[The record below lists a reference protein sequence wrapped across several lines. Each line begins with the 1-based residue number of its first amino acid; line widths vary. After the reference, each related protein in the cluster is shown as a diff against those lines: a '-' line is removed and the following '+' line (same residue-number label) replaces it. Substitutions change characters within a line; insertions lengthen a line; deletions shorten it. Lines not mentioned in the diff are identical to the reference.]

1 VKPFRRL
8 TFDLWYLRRPPWDN
22 GTVPPEVKDFIA
34 KTSPGRALDLGC
46 GSGTSSMALA
56 RAGWNVSGV
65 DFSRI
70 AIRIARRKAQ
80 TGKLKVN
87 FLVGHAAR
95 LPASVFGIP
104 YDLILDIGCFHG
116 LSPRDKETYL
126 QQLERLLTDNGTWL
140 VYGFFPPGNTPLDLI
155 AGESSKSLTLKIIK
169 RQDGLEKMER
179 PSAWFW
185 VQKM

>member
-1 VKPFRRL
+1 MKPFRRL
-8 TFDLWYLRRPPWDN
+8 SFELWYLRRPPWDS

-46 GSGTSSMALA
+46 GSGTSSLALA

-65 DFSRI
+65 DFSGI

-80 TGKLKVN
+80 TGKLRVD
-87 FLVGHAAR
+87 FLVGNAAR
-95 LPASVFGIP
+95 LPAPVFGIP
-104 YDLILDIGCFHG
+104 YDLVLDIGCFHG
-116 LSPRDKETYL
+116 LSPRDKEAYL

-140 VYGFFPPGNTPLDLI
+140 VYGFFFPGNTPLDVI

-169 RQDGLEKMER
+169 RQDGLEKMEH

-185 VQKM
+185 VQMM